1 MLCPSCRGPVGP
13 RDAECPDCGVD
24 LALAA
29 ALAERQ
35 ALASIPAGKE
45 APYFADIIL
54 PRFGEYLLR
63 IGYIDER
70 QLEGAL
76 ARQAQL
82 AGRGTRVTL
91 GQVLLDMGVVTR
103 EQLDLASMQQ
113 VQELQDALRQ
123 MNQRLEQRVAQRTRE
138 LQLATEKLAELDQL
152 KANFV
157 SNVSHELRTPLTKI
171 KGYTGLL
178 RDGTLGPITADQA
191 SALAS
196 AAQAANELERLIDDL
211 TRFSASARGE
221 MTLRPTPISVAEL
234 AETVVR
240 SALARTGRR
249 GLDVRSAVSDR
260 LPKVMADLEKI
271 RWALGQLVDNA
282 IKFTPDGGRVVV
294 EAFPVAVTDGGGRL
308 RIAVRDTGAGISTD
322 RLHELFEP
330 FHQLDGSSTRR
341 HGGTG
346 LGLALV
352 KRIVEAH
359 HSTVAVDSQPGRG
372 STFSFE
378 LPTASV

>member
-1 MLCPSCRGPVGP
+1 MICPSCCAQVGP
-13 RDAECPDCGVD
+13 GDADCPHCGVD

-35 ALASIPAGKE
+35 ALASIPARKDS
-45 APYFADIIL
+45 PYFADVIL

-63 IGYIDER
+63 TGYIDAG
-70 QLEGAL
+70 QLEIAL
-76 ARQAQL
+76 EKQMQFEAEGKRP
-82 AGRGTRVTL
+82 TL

-113 VQELQDALRQ
+113 VQELQNTLRE
-123 MNQRLEQRVAQRTRE
+123 MNQRLEQRVVQRTRE
-138 LQLATEKLAELDQL
+138 LQRATEKLAELDQL

-171 KGYTGLL
+171 KGFNALL
-178 RDGTLGPITADQA
+178 NDSALGPITADQKN
-191 SALAS
+191 ALDVTS
-196 AAQAANELERLIDDL
+196 AAIGELERLIDDL

-221 MTLRPTPISVAEL
+221 MTLRPTPFSLHEL
-234 AETVVR
+234 ADTVVR
-240 SALARTGRR
+240 SARSRNGTH
-249 GLDVRSAVSDR
+249 DVQILLEIPASFPRA
-260 LPKVMADLEKI
+260 MADVEKI
-271 RWALGQLVDNA
+271 KWVVTQLVENA
-282 IKFTPDGGRVVV
+282 IKFTPAGGC
-294 EAFPVAVTDGGGRL
+294 VTLGAEENGSRL
-308 RIAVRDTGAGISTD
+308 RVLVRDNGTGIPSD

-330 FHQLDGSSTRR
+330 FHQLDGGTTRR

-359 HSTVAVDSQPGRG
+359 QSTVSVESAPGRG

-378 LPTASV
+378 LPIASA

>member
-1 MLCPSCRGPVGP
+1 MICPSCRAHVGP
-13 RDAECPDCGVD
+13 RDTDCPTCGID

-35 ALASIPAGKE
+35 ALASIPARKDS
-45 APYFADIIL
+45 PYFADVIL

-63 IGYIDER
+63 TGYIDAR
-70 QLEGAL
+70 QLEIAL
-76 ARQAQL
+76 EKQMQFEAEGKHA
-82 AGRGTRVTL
+82 TL
-91 GQVLLDMGVVTR
+91 GQVLLEMGVVTR

-113 VQELQDALRQ
+113 VQELQNTLRQ
-123 MNQRLEQRVAQRTRE
+123 MNQRLEQRVVQRTQE
-138 LQLATEKLAELDQL
+138 LQRATEKLAELDQL

-171 KGYTGLL
+171 KGFNALL
-178 RDGTLGPITADQA
+178 NDSALGPITADQKN
-191 SALAS
+191 ALDVT
-196 AAQAANELERLIDDL
+196 AAAIGELERLIDDL

-221 MTLRPTPISVAEL
+221 MTLRPSSFSLHEL
-234 AETVVR
+234 ADAVVR
-240 SALARTGRR
+240 ST
-249 GLDVRSAVSDR
+249 RSRNGKHEVQILSEIPASFPR
-260 LPKVMADLEKI
+260 AMADVEKI
-271 RWALGQLVDNA
+271 KWVMTQLVENA
-282 IKFTPDGGRVVV
+282 IKFTQAGGRVTLGAEENGSRVRV
-294 EAFPVAVTDGGGRL
+294 L
-308 RIAVRDTGAGISTD
+308 VRDNGKGIPGD

-330 FHQLDGSSTRR
+330 FHQLEGGTTRR

-359 HSTVAVDSQPGRG
+359 QSTVSVESTPGHG

-378 LPTASV
+378 LPIASA